1 MSKTS
6 NILLILLTCIF
17 LSACQEDDFRPAM
30 EQAPDMESVIA
41 QGKYLAAR
49 NAETYSAIV
58 DPEKGTWFP
67 IGTPFRL
74 LAFTKPYV
82 KDAPDYETDPAK
94 YHYAT
99 TPRFNEVAWE
109 GEILVYGDT
118 IRYINVN
125 DTPDKLF
132 GFTALTSADGSLSEE
147 TGDAQDNLVALDF
160 YGFTYGKKV
169 DSRDNYIPLDKI
181 NGIEPLDEAGNGNPT
196 DPPLLDELKRTESVS
211 ADGESLNDLL
221 RGALFNRDI
230 HNAGISDNIATQ
242 SILPFKHC
250 FSKLQFM
257 VVQQPKDNDAE
268 SEDKKDNIDFNNST
282 EPSFDNLYVEDVKV
296 TGTYGS
302 GSVYLKDGKVEL
314 SGDPINRPLKIKDSY
329 KGPVTTTQV
338 EIGEMILFPSANSAL
353 KGKESTP
360 DGGYTL
366 GLEITVRCPEK
377 KTLENFI
384 RNTSGRE
391 PLENEIET
399 VTVDDKTYYR
409 CTVTKA
415 QILNS
420 NYDDIDDGKDIVP
433 LYLKQNTS
441 YTIVIAF
448 QKDAVRIIT
457 VIPLVEQWL
466 QGEGT
471 PDDPWQ
477 DQALGQPQMFDN
489 IVWSDRNLG
498 ADHYDATGANFEYT
512 IGYYYQPHR
521 NIPYFPFNIMDYYK
535 EKTDENGNTVY
546 YDGKIVYYMPTVPTP
561 EDKRKKPLHT
571 ALSYSSSTHKLYP
584 MVDTRLLRM
593 IHQTTGNQ
601 YTGKG
606 NPGVHKHEEE
616 EGDYTWLARKKD
628 IDNAYDK
635 NRPQMYIPEEMPK
648 DTYFNFYNGIWNK
661 DDMQWELGS
670 QYQPVS
676 GSWAVPSSEAFM
688 TIFPSTP
695 HAGNFAFRGGGNN
708 ADPMEN
714 WSAGSS
720 INENTKTLRVTVPYY
735 YEGMEKPAKSFV
747 PKSDA
752 TKEEIE
758 KIKSEEQKY
767 KQAWDIL
774 KDPKNGIVDPGTTHI
789 GDYTTGPGTDNNL
802 SVEPNGDPEDG
813 YASVYVISRDENATN
828 KKGEKIINKYELPPA
843 TKNSD
848 PNKAKYKIRSWGTI
862 YAIKRIYTPQ
872 AYRMRWRVVCA
883 DGFGTTDNPV
893 PAFYVE
899 VCRYRCKE
907 TDELTEENY
916 KDYDWDHPAA
926 KIYFP
931 MCGLGEKGVYY
942 NFGTE
947 CNYATSDAI
956 NFEGTARVSILQM
969 KVTGDDDCNTY
980 IAVVR
985 DVVDRN
991 YGMQIRPIV
1000 GGGSNHQ

>member
-6 NILLILLTCIF
+6 NILLILLTCIS

-67 IGTPFRL
+67 IGTPFHL

-82 KDAPDYETDPAK
+82 KDDPDYEKDPAN
-94 YHYAT
+94 YNYAT

-147 TGDAQDNLVALDF
+147 KGDAQDNLVALDF

-196 DPPLLDELKRTESVS
+196 DPSILDELKRTESVS

-314 SGDPINRPLKIKDSY
+314 SGNPIDRPLKIKDSY

-360 DGGYTL
+360 DGGYAL

-391 PLENEIET
+391 PLDNEIEP
-399 VTVDDKTYYR
+399 VTVDDKEYYR
-409 CTVTKA
+409 CTVKKDK
-415 QILNS
+415 ILNS
-420 NYDDIDDGKDIVP
+420 NYDDIDNGNDIVP

-471 PDDPWQ
+471 PEDPWQ

-498 ADHYDATGANFEYT
+498 ADHYNPETDFEKT
-512 IGYYYQPHR
+512 IGYFYQSGR
-521 NIPYFPFNIMDYYK
+521 NIPYYPFDTKEYYTLNNGQAIRIPGKEFPS
-535 EKTDENGNTVY
+535 
-546 YDGKIVYYMPTVPTP
+546 P
-561 EDKRKKPLHT
+561 EDSDNSILANVEDAANSTYMFYPIVDKRLLTIYNTNETQWYGGPKNCWIWTINTEGKKPQ
-571 ALSYSSSTHKLYP
+571 LSIPEKMP
-584 MVDTRLLRM
+584 VD
-593 IHQTTGNQ
+593 I
-601 YTGKG
+601 
-606 NPGVHKHEEE
+606 
-616 EGDYTWLARKKD
+616 
-628 IDNAYDK
+628 IDEKPVANAYFDFVRQ
-635 NRPQMYIPEEMPK
+635 NGQYPTNE
-648 DTYFNFYNGIWNK
+648 NFGLTSEY
-661 DDMQWELGS
+661 DMHWEQGL
-670 QYQPVS
+670 QNQPTS
-676 GSWAVPSSEAFM
+676 GAWVIPSSDDFM
-688 TIFPSTP
+688 SIFPSTP
-695 HAGNFAFRGGGNN
+695 HAGNITFRGGGDNSAPMNGWGNN
-708 ADPMEN
+708 TT
-714 WSAGSS
+714 
-720 INENTKTLRVTVPYY
+720 INSQIETIRVTVPFYNPNDDT
-735 YEGMEKPAKSFV
+735 EEK
-747 PKSDA
+747 DNN
-752 TKEEIE
+752 
-758 KIKSEEQKY
+758 
-767 KQAWDIL
+767 AWKIL
-774 KDPKNGIVDPGTTHI
+774 KEYETDEDGGTTKL
-789 GDYTTGPGTDNNL
+789 DYYTKAPNWNHNL
-802 SVEPNGDPEDG
+802 NYEPKGDPEEN
-813 YASVYVISRDENATN
+813 YASVYVISRKKEPDWIPENQSY
-828 KKGEKIINKYELPPA
+828 KKLPDNLNF
-843 TKNSD
+843 TIKE
-848 PNKAKYKIRSWGTI
+848 WGTI
-862 YAIKRIYTPQ
+862 YAIKRVYTSQ
-872 AYRMRWRVVCA
+872 AYRMRWRTLYKLH
-883 DGFGTTDNPV
+883 GDNNDKPGI
-893 PAFYVE
+893 YIE
-899 VCRYRCKE
+899 ICRYRCKATDHLNE
-907 TDELTEENY
+907 TNY
-916 KDYDWDHPAA
+916 MTYDWDHPAA

-931 MCGLGEKGVYY
+931 ICGLGDWTGQYI

-947 CNYATSDAI
+947 CQYATRDII
-956 NFEGTARVSILQM
+956 NADNKTSALQM
-969 KVTGDDDCNTY
+969 KITGDDTSNAY
-980 IAVVR
+980 IAIVKNVIN
-985 DVVDRN
+985 RN
-991 YGMQIRPIV
+991 FAKQIRPVV
-1000 GGGSNHQ
+1000 GGVVTTSK

>member
-6 NILLILLTCIF
+6 NILLILLTCIS

-82 KDAPDYETDPAK
+82 KDDPDYETDPAK
-94 YHYAT
+94 YKYAT

-118 IRYINVN
+118 LRYINVKEK
-125 DTPDKLF
+125 TDKLF
-132 GFTALTSADGSLSEE
+132 GFTALTSDDGSLSEE
-147 TGDAQDNLVALDF
+147 EGNKPDNLVALDF

-169 DSRDNYIPLDKI
+169 DNRDNYIPLD
-181 NGIEPLDEAGNGNPT
+181 NNPST
-196 DPPLLDELKRTESVS
+196 TALEELKRTESVS
-211 ADGESLNDLL
+211 ADGKSLNDLL

-250 FSKLQFM
+250 FSKLKFM
-257 VVQQPKDNDAE
+257 VVQQPKDNSAE
-268 SEDKKDNIDFNNST
+268 SDDKKDDIDFNNST
-282 EPSFDNLYVEDVKV
+282 EPSFKNLYVEDVKV
-296 TGTYGS
+296 IGTYGS

-314 SGDPINRPLKIKDSY
+314 IGDPIDRPLKIKDGY
-329 KGPVTTTQV
+329 KDPVTTTQV

-353 KGKESTP
+353 KGKETTP

-391 PLENEIET
+391 PLENEIEP
-399 VTVDDKTYYR
+399 VTVNNETYYR
-409 CTVTKA
+409 CTVKKDK
-415 QILNS
+415 ILNS
-420 NYDDIDDGKDIVP
+420 NYDDIDNGNDIVP

-471 PDDPWQ
+471 PEDPWQ

-498 ADHYDATGANFEYT
+498 ADGYDPTDKYFEYT

-521 NIPYFPFNIMDYYK
+521 NIPYFPFNTRDYYK
-535 EKTDENGNTVY
+535 QKTDENDNIVYDENGN
-546 YDGKIVYYMPTVPTP
+546 IVYYMPTVPTP
-561 EDKRKKPLHT
+561 EDKRKKPLYL
-571 ALSYSSSTHKLYP
+571 ALSYSSSTHKVYP
-584 MVDTRLLRM
+584 MVDARLLRM
-593 IHQTTGNQ
+593 MHQTDGYSTSIGVGGSDNTWIVKDGDVYYIDENGKKI
-601 YTGKG
+601 YTY
-606 NPGVHKHEEE
+606 N
-616 EGDYTWLARKKD
+616 D
-628 IDNAYDK
+628 
-635 NRPQMYIPEEMPK
+635 NRPQMVIPETKP
-648 DTYFNFYNGIWNK
+648 TNRYFDFYQGIWDVDNEH
-661 DDMQWELGS
+661 WEEDG
-670 QYQPVS
+670 QQNQPVE
-676 GSWAVPSSEAFM
+676 GAWTIPSSENFM

-695 HAGNFAFRGGGNN
+695 HAGNFAFRGGGYNN
-708 ADPMEN
+708 NPMSQ
-714 WSAGSS
+714 WSQS
-720 INENTKTLRVTVPYY
+720 NTMEDDVKTLRVTVPYY
-735 YEGMEKPAKSFV
+735 VDGMEKPGEVNGTDYRSNATDNYKKAWNV
-747 PKSDA
+747 LKKHKNSDG
-752 TKEEIE
+752 
-758 KIKSEEQKY
+758 
-767 KQAWDIL
+767 L
-774 KDPKNGIVDPGTTHI
+774 GDPGTTHI
-789 GDYTTGPGTDNNL
+789 GDNTYNGKEPGWENI
-802 SVEPNGDPEDG
+802 SVEPDGDPEAG
-813 YASVYVISRDENATN
+813 YASVYVISRDENAIN
-828 KKGEKIINKYELPPA
+828 KKGEKILNKYELPPA
-843 TKNSD
+843 TKELD
-848 PNKAKYKIRSWGTI
+848 PKNEKYKIRSWGTI
-862 YAIKRIYTPQ
+862 YAIKRVYTPQ

-899 VCRYRCKE
+899 ICRYRCNAD
-907 TDELTEENY
+907 DELTEENY

-931 MCGLGEKGVYY
+931 MCGIVENAVYY

-947 CNYATSDAI
+947 CLYATSDAI
-956 NFEGTARVSILQM
+956 AKRNGQAVVSVLQM
-969 KVTGDDDCNTY
+969 KVTGDDTSNTY

-991 YGMQIRPIV
+991 YGMQVRPIV
-1000 GGGSNHQ
+1000 GGQ